1 MNIDY
6 PKPSNYGYTIYT
18 KSGCPY
24 CDRVKYLLKDNI
36 PQPAYI
42 ECDPFLTFNRDK
54 FMNFIKKYTKIEYRT
69 FPMVFLNGFF
79 IGGYKETKEFYEEA
93 LNYR

>member
-1 MNIDY
+1 MNIEY

-24 CDRVKYLLKDNI
+24 CEQVKILLKNNI
-36 PQPAYI
+36 PQPNYI
-42 ECDPFLTFNRDK
+42 DCDSFLVFNRNK
-54 FMNFIKKYTKIEYRT
+54 FLFFIKQLTGIDYKT
-69 FPMVFLNGFF
+69 FPMVFLNGYF
-79 IGGYKETKEFYEEA
+79 IGGYKQTKDFYEEA